1 MRCSS
6 NLSYVLY
13 ALQELAWAYGITY
26 GDMFPNVY
34 GTNSAFNG
42 FSEGV
47 VSGVTAKARRG
58 RRKRGS
64 GAGRPPD
71 M

>member
-26 GDMFPNVY
+26 GDMFPNVH
-34 GTNSAFNG
+34 GTNSAFDG
-42 FSEGV
+42 FTEGV
-47 VSGVTAKARRG
+47 VSEFHSAT
-58 RRKRGS
+58 
-64 GAGRPPD
+64 
-71 M
+71 